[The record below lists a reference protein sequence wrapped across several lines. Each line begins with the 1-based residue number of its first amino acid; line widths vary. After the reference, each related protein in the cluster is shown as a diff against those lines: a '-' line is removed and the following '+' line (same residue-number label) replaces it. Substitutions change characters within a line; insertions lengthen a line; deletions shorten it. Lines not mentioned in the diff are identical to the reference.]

1 MSRPKMRRIGDIDPL
16 DLRILFE
23 SYGLEFL
30 PYPIAQYGTRS
41 FGSADKYDAHAATV
55 RLRFE
60 DGDLAIFR
68 SPLAIVLSEPD
79 IRVEYYAHNLV
90 ADEHV
95 HRVAFFRKGQ
105 QACLLRQL
113 GTDDQVE
120 IGTLSAFDIG
130 SAITVMAPPLN
141 PGTLST
147 VTIEGYTDS
156 GDDSPEDSC
165 GEDGSEPTVWQRVSS
180 GRALPHIAAD
190 EIEAFASVQSD
201 WRPARNWGRDP
212 DKELIRW
219 VYTKQGTY
227 LVARDGK
234 TAAPATSA
242 ALLTRIDKSIAA
254 DAASL
259 RKTRGS

>member
-1 MSRPKMRRIGDIDPL
+1 MSRPKMRRIGDVDPL

-30 PYPIAQYGTRS
+30 PYPIAQYGTRT
-41 FGSADKYDAHAATV
+41 FGSAEKYDAHAATV
-55 RLRFE
+55 RPRFE
-60 DGDLAIFR
+60 SGDLASFR
-68 SPLAIVLSEPD
+68 APLAIILSEPD
-79 IRVEYYAHNLV
+79 IRVEYYAHNLA
-90 ADEHV
+90 ADEHI

-113 GTDDQVE
+113 GTDDRVE

-130 SAITVMAPPLN
+130 SAIAVMAPAVKPA
-141 PGTLST
+141 TLPA
-147 VTIEGYTDS
+147 VTIDGYTDS
-156 GDDSPEDSC
+156 EDDSEE
-165 GEDGSEPTVWQRVSS
+165 GNEEGSETTVTQRVSP
-180 GRALPHIAAD
+180 GRSLPHITAD
-190 EIEAFASVQSD
+190 DIQAFASVQSD
-201 WRPARNWGRDP
+201 WRPARHWGRDP

-234 TAAPATSA
+234 TAAPMTAAT
-242 ALLTRIDKSIAA
+242 LLTRIDKSIAA

-259 RKTRGS
+259 RKSRGT